1 MTFFSSLQERR
12 SIRSTPTGDGGRGG
26 PNSSAP
32 NSGGSAAGSGG
43 PQPREL
49 YTDAQQVFVGNLPHY
64 CTEADLTS
72 LFSHWG
78 KVAEIRINN
87 KGAAQSKA
95 MPQGT
100 R

>member
-1 MTFFSSLQERR
+1 M
-12 SIRSTPTGDGGRGG
+12 
-26 PNSSAP
+26 
-32 NSGGSAAGSGG
+32 
-43 PQPREL
+43 
-49 YTDAQQVFVGNLPHY
+49 GNLPHY